1 MGELVPASI
10 FRKWQA
16 VINNSKVVER
26 ITALRLE
33 RNILSL
39 NRVTVEDHARF
50 VEIEEDMRDAD
61 MYTTYLLDMN
71 QAEPLESDSV
81 ASPPTTPRGVA

>member
-61 MYTTYLLDMN
+61 MYTNYLLDMN

-81 ASPPTTPRGVA
+81 ASPPTTPRGKE

>member
-1 MGELVPASI
+1 MGDLVPATI

-61 MYTTYLLDMN
+61 MYTNYLLDMN

-81 ASPPTTPRGVA
+81 ASPPTTPRGKE